1 MKTVVPVL
9 LAAAARLVVAQDD
22 CHVENSANLLV
33 NPSWEEGRNGWQIIY
48 PTTISTTD
56 FSDGAQSL

>member
-1 MKTVVPVL
+1 MKTAVLAL
-9 LAAAARLVVAQDD
+9 LAAAASLVVAQDD

-48 PTTISTTD
+48 PTTISTTVVT
-56 FSDGAQSL
+56 DGAQSL